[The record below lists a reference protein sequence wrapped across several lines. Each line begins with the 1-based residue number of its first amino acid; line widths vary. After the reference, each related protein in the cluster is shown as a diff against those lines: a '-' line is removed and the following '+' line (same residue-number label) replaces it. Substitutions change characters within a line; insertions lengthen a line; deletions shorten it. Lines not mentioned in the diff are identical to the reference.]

1 MAGSNIPIK
10 NTLFELQPSFLV
22 KTDTRFFQGEVTA
35 RVRYNKFI
43 SGGVA
48 YRYGDAVSAMVGVEL
63 KNFFVGYSYD
73 YPISKMSVGTTGS
86 HEVMVSYNVKLD
98 LSEKNKNKHKSIRIM

>member
-1 MAGSNIPIK
+1 M
-10 NTLFELQPSFLV
+10 
-22 KTDTRFFQGEVTA
+22 
-35 RVRYNKFI
+35 
-43 SGGVA
+43 
-48 YRYGDAVSAMVGVEL
+48 GVEL

-73 YPISKMSVGTTGS
+73 YPISKISVGSTGS